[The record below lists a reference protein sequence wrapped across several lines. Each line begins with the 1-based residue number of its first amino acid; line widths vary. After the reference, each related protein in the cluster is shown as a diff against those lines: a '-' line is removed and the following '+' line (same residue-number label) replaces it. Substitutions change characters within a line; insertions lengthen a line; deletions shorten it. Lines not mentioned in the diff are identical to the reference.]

1 MPGAE
6 VFKWLILYF
15 VALNLLDFALMGIDK
30 WKAKKRAWRIP
41 EATLFII
48 AIIGGAL
55 GGTIGMHVFHHKTRH
70 RSFRVGL
77 PALLAAQAVLLCAL
91 LL

>member
-1 MPGAE
+1 MPVHE
-6 VFKWLILYF
+6 MM
-15 VALNLLDFALMGIDK
+15 LLLLLVNVLSFSLMGADK
-30 WKAKKRAWRIP
+30 RRARQGKRRIR
-41 EATLFII
+41 ERTLWI
-48 AIIGGAL
+48 ASALFGAL
-55 GGTIGMHVFHHKTRH
+55 GGGLGMAVFHHKTRH

>member
-1 MPGAE
+1 MYMPVHE
-6 VFKWLILYF
+6 LMLS
-15 VALNLLDFALMGIDK
+15 LLLVNVLSFSLMGADK
-30 WKAKKRAWRIP
+30 RRARQGKRRIR
-41 EATLFII
+41 ERTLWI
-48 AIIGGAL
+48 ASALFGAL
-55 GGTIGMHVFHHKTRH
+55 GGGLGMAVFHHKTRH

>member
-1 MPGAE
+1 MPVHE
-6 VFKWLILYF
+6 LMLS
-15 VALNLLDFALMGIDK
+15 LLLVNVLSFSLMGADK
-30 WKAKKRAWRIP
+30 RRARQGKRRIR
-41 EATLFII
+41 ERTLWI
-48 AIIGGAL
+48 ASALFGAL
-55 GGTIGMHVFHHKTRH
+55 GGGLGMAVFHHKTRH

>member
-1 MPGAE
+1 MPVHE
-6 VFKWLILYF
+6 LMLP
-15 VALNLLDFALMGIDK
+15 LLLVNVLSFSLMGADK
-30 WKAKKRAWRIP
+30 RRARQGKRRIR
-41 EATLFII
+41 ERTLWI
-48 AIIGGAL
+48 ASALFGAL
-55 GGTIGMHVFHHKTRH
+55 GVGLGMAVFHHKTRH

>member
-1 MPGAE
+1 MPVHE
-6 VFKWLILYF
+6 LMLP
-15 VALNLLDFALMGIDK
+15 LLLVNVLSFSLMGADK
-30 WKAKKRAWRIP
+30 RRARQGKRRIR
-41 EATLFII
+41 ERTLWI
-48 AIIGGAL
+48 ASVLFGAL
-55 GGTIGMHVFHHKTRH
+55 GGGLGMAVFHHKTRH

>member
-1 MPGAE
+1 MPVHE
-6 VFKWLILYF
+6 LMLPLLLV
-15 VALNLLDFALMGIDK
+15 NLLSFSLMGADK
-30 WKAKKRAWRIP
+30 RRARQGKRRIR
-41 EATLFII
+41 ERTLWI
-48 AIIGGAL
+48 ASALFGAL
-55 GGTIGMHVFHHKTRH
+55 GGGLGMAVFHHKTRH

>member
-1 MPGAE
+1 MPVHE
-6 VFKWLILYF
+6 LMLP
-15 VALNLLDFALMGIDK
+15 LLLVNVLSFSLMGADK
-30 WKAKKRAWRIP
+30 RRARQVKRRIR
-41 EATLFII
+41 ERTLWI
-48 AIIGGAL
+48 ASALFGAL
-55 GGTIGMHVFHHKTRH
+55 GGGLGMAVFHHKTRH

>member
-1 MPGAE
+1 MFAHE
-6 VFKWLILYF
+6 VILP
-15 VALNLLDFALMGIDK
+15 VLLGVNALSFGLMGADK
-30 WKAKKRAWRIP
+30 RRARQGKRRIR
-41 EATLFII
+41 ERTLWI
-48 AIIGGAL
+48 ASALFGAL
-55 GGTIGMHVFHHKTRH
+55 GGGLGMAVFHHKTRH